1 MAAPAHPILAAMPAA
16 ADLFHPGLA
25 GLQMTTAFQ
34 EIPMGQVTLALIF
47 PPQKAPMFMRRV
59 MAL

>member
-1 MAAPAHPILAAMPAA
+1 MPAA

-34 EIPMGQVTLALIF
+34 EILMGQVTLALIF
-47 PPQKAPMFMRRV
+47 LRLKAPMYMRQ
-59 MAL
+59 ALVL

>member
-1 MAAPAHPILAAMPAA
+1 MAAPAHPTLAAMPAA
-16 ADLFHPGLA
+16 ADLFRQDWD

-47 PPQKAPMFMRRV
+47 LRRKAPMYMRQDL
-59 MAL
+59 AL